1 MTENLTKKAK
11 PKRNPTLMDC
21 YHSSRRL
28 LCLESLLLLVSHLV
42 TGRMNRLQFGSIIMA
57 LRPNYSL
64 VGQGLRLGFVVFIV
78 VHVLISAW
86 LVIDFEGEYTDGAP
100 APTRIDAIAVIDDEE
115 TLIDVKMERST
126 SFILY
131 MLYRDYDSSYGVN
144 ETTDEDNSTV
154 IPSEQQNEDKEDS
167 SSSNDSETDWLKI
180 GRNTTFAFMILLV
193 ASEILMFFTFKF
205 RSAIRFLC
213 WFGLILCFTVIMP
226 TTYVIDLDWTTMMKK
241 KTMIS
246 PMKNPCQKKTLS
258 IALNQDLWHTKNT
271 PLKAN

>member
-1 MTENLTKKAK
+1 
-11 PKRNPTLMDC
+11 
-21 YHSSRRL
+21 
-28 LCLESLLLLVSHLV
+28 
-42 TGRMNRLQFGSIIMA
+42 MA

-154 IPSEQQNEDKEDS
+154 VPSEQQNEDKEDS

-226 TTYVIDLDWTTMMKK
+226 TTYVIDLVGR
-241 KTMIS
+241 
-246 PMKNPCQKKTLS
+246 Q
-258 IALNQDLWHTKNT
+258 
-271 PLKAN
+271 